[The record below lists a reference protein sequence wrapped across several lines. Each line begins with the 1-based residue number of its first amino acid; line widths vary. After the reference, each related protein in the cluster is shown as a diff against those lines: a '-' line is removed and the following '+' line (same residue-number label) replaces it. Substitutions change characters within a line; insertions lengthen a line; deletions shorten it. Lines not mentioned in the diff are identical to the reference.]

1 MKVLAGN
8 ISFMDKNELSNLIDS
23 YKDLIKS
30 NPSKALAS
38 AQEAYEL
45 SKNMDFEEGI
55 IKSLILIGE
64 SLYVLSEF
72 ELALRK
78 FYEALSPALEMQNKK
93 YEADIYHWIGNI
105 NQSLSNYQTCLE
117 FYFKSLNIKKDL
129 PDKLSEALTLNNIG
143 IVYKLLNNY
152 PKALEYYLRSLG
164 LKEEFGDRKTVAN
177 TLNNIGLMY
186 STLGENK
193 KSNEYL
199 FKSLKFIDRDN
210 SLTDE
215 ANVLNNIGM
224 NYKALGNYG
233 KALDYFNE
241 SMTLIK
247 MTHKKDD
254 EANALNNIGTIFSFL
269 NKEDKAIEK
278 YNECLEISKSI
289 SDRKGEATSLLNLG
303 ISYLKLKNHTC
314 AENYLQQAESL
325 AAEIKIKDIRMSALF
340 YLAESSETSSKFEKA
355 LGYYRKFHDLERELY
370 NTDSTVKSKGLIA
383 QYESEK
389 NRKEYEAAREK
400 NVELE
405 QVIQKLDVL
414 NEEKDHYIS
423 IISHDL
429 RDPLSAIYGIT
440 DLVLS
445 EKDTTTKEEL
455 LEYITSINQS
465 STKVLKILRHLL
477 RINEIE
483 SGKLEVHPENLSL
496 ISIINSTIADY
507 KQRAEAKNISINF
520 EARKDFIILGDKNSL
535 NSVFANL
542 ISNAVKYSPKDKNV
556 FVNTSFKDGYVL
568 IEIKDEGP
576 GLTMKDKEKIFQK
589 FAKLSARPTGGEDSI
604 GLGLSLVKKL
614 VNINNGKVWVDSEQ
628 GKGSSFFVKL
638 PGKEIK

>member
-1 MKVLAGN
+1 MEVLAGN
-8 ISFMDKNELSNLIDS
+8 ISYMDKNEVSSLIDS
-23 YKDLIKS
+23 YRDLNKS
-30 NPSKALAS
+30 NPRKALVS
-38 AQEAYEL
+38 AQDAYDIC
-45 SKNMDFEEGI
+45 KNLNFEEG
-55 IKSLILIGE
+55 KVKALITMGE
-64 SLYVLSEF
+64 SLYALSEF
-72 ELALRK
+72 ELALQK
-78 FYEALSPALEMQNKK
+78 FYEALSPALEQDNKK
-93 YEADIYHWIGNI
+93 YEAEIYHWIGNI
-105 NQSLSNYQTCLE
+105 NQSLSSYQTSLE

-143 IVYKLLNNY
+143 IVYKLMNNY
-152 PKALEYYLRSLG
+152 PKALEYYLRSLS

-210 SLTDE
+210 SLSDE
-215 ANVLNNIGM
+215 ANVLNNIGV

-233 KALDYFNE
+233 KALNYFDE
-241 SMTLIK
+241 SMDIIK
-247 MTHKKDD
+247 ITHKKDD
-254 EANALNNIGTIFSFL
+254 EANVLNNIGTIFSLL

-278 YNECLEISKSI
+278 FTECLDITKSI
-289 SDRKGEATSLLNLG
+289 GDRKGEASSYLNLG
-303 ISYLKLKNHTC
+303 VSHLNLKNYSV
-314 AENYLQQAESL
+314 AQNYLIQAIEL
-325 AAEIKIKDIRMSALF
+325 AGTIKAKDIRMSGN
-340 YLAESSETSSKFEKA
+340 YHLAELYEAISNYEEA
-355 LGYYRKFHDLERELY
+355 LRYYKKFHDLERELF
-370 NTDSTVKSKGLIA
+370 NTDSHLKSKGLIA

-405 QVIQKLDVL
+405 QMIHKLDIL

-445 EKDTTTKEEL
+445 EQDTTSKEEL

-465 STKVLKILRHLL
+465 STKVLKILKHLL

-483 SGKLEVHPENLSL
+483 SGKLDVHTENLSFL
-496 ISIINSTIADY
+496 SIVNSVVNDY
-507 KQRAEAKNISINF
+507 KIRSDAKNININF
-520 EARKDFIILGDKNSL
+520 NNQIDYTIVGDRNSL
-535 NSVFANL
+535 SSVFSNL
-542 ISNAVKYSPKDKNV
+542 ISNAIKYSPKDKNI
-556 FVNTSFKDGYVL
+556 FINSSFKDGYVL
-568 IEIKDEGP
+568 TEIKDEGP
-576 GLTMKDKEKIFQK
+576 GFTMKDKEKIFQK

-614 VNINNGKVWVDSEQ
+614 VNINNGKVWVESEQ
-628 GKGSSFFVKL
+628 GKGASFFIKL
-638 PGKEIK
+638 PGKESK

>member
-1 MKVLAGN
+1 MEVLAGN
-8 ISFMDKNELSNLIDS
+8 ISYMNNNEVSNLIDS
-23 YKDLIKS
+23 YRELNKS
-30 NPSKALAS
+30 NPRKALTS
-38 AQEAYEL
+38 AQDAYEI
-45 SKNMDFEEGI
+45 SKNLNFEEGK
-55 IKSLILIGE
+55 IKSLITMGE
-64 SLYVLSEF
+64 SFYALSEF
-72 ELALRK
+72 DLAMQK
-78 FYEALSPALEMQNKK
+78 FYEALGPALEIDNKK
-93 YEADIYHWIGNI
+93 YESEVYHWIGNI
-105 NQSLSNYQTCLE
+105 NQSLSSYQTSLE

-129 PDKLSEALTLNNIG
+129 PDKLSESLTLNNIG
-143 IVYKLLNNY
+143 IVYKLMNNY
-152 PKALEYYLRSLG
+152 PKALEYYLRSLS

-210 SLTDE
+210 SIGDE
-215 ANVLNNIGM
+215 ANVLNNIGV

-241 SMTLIK
+241 SMTLVK

-254 EANALNNIGTIFSFL
+254 EANVLNNIGTIFSLL

-278 YNECLEISKSI
+278 FLECLDIAKAI
-289 SDRKGEATSLLNLG
+289 GDRKGEASAYLNLG
-303 ISYLKLKNHTC
+303 VSHLNLKNYSVAQNYLKHAL
-314 AENYLQQAESL
+314 ELS
-325 AAEIKIKDIRMSALF
+325 AEIKAKDIKMSGLLH
-340 YLAESSETSSKFEKA
+340 LAELYEAISNFEEA
-355 LGYYRKFHDLERELY
+355 LSYYKKFHDLEREIF
-370 NTDSTVKSKGLIA
+370 NTDSHLKSKGLIA

-400 NVELE
+400 NIELE
-405 QVIQKLDVL
+405 QMIQKLDTL

-429 RDPLSAIYGIT
+429 RDPLSAIFGIT
-440 DLVLS
+440 DLVLAEQDS
-445 EKDTTTKEEL
+445 TTKEEL

-465 STKVLKILRHLL
+465 STKVLKILKHLL

-483 SGKLEVHPENLSL
+483 SGKLEVNPENLNL
-496 ISIINSTIADY
+496 IAILQSIIEDY
-507 KQRAEAKNISINF
+507 RQRADTKNITINF
-520 EARKDFIILGDKNSL
+520 DIKKDYVITGDKNSL
-535 NSVFANL
+535 NSVFSNL
-542 ISNAVKYSPKDKNV
+542 ISNAVKYSPKDKNI
-556 FVNTSFKDGYVL
+556 FINTSFKDGYVL
-568 IEIKDEGP
+568 TEIKDEGP

-614 VNINNGKVWVDSEQ
+614 VNINNGKVWVESEH

-638 PGKEIK
+638 PATENN

>member
-8 ISFMDKNELSNLIDS
+8 ISYMDKNEISNLIDS
-23 YKDLIKS
+23 YRDLTKS
-30 NPSKALAS
+30 NPNKALVS
-38 AQEAYEL
+38 AQDTYEL
-45 SKNMDFEEGI
+45 AKNLDFDEGK
-55 IKSLILIGE
+55 IKSLILMGE

-72 ELALRK
+72 DLALRK
-78 FYEALSPALEMQNKK
+78 FYEALSPALEMHNKK

-105 NQSLSNYQTCLE
+105 NQSLSSYQTCLE

-278 YNECLEISKSI
+278 YNECFEISKSI
-289 SDRKGEATSLLNLG
+289 GDRKGEATSLLNLG
-303 ISYLKLKNHTC
+303 ISYLKLKNYPS
-314 AENYLQQAESL
+314 AENYLQQAEII

-340 YLAESSETSSKFEKA
+340 HLAESFEATLNFEKG
-355 LGYYRKFHDLERELY
+355 LVHYKKFHDLERELY
-370 NTDSTVKSKGLIA
+370 NTDSHVKSKGLIA

-440 DLVLS
+440 DLILS
-445 EKDTTTKEEL
+445 EQETTTKEEL

-465 STKVLKILRHLL
+465 STKVLKILKHLL

-496 ISIINSTIADY
+496 ISIINSTITDY
-507 KQRAEAKNISINF
+507 KQRADTKNISINF
-520 EARKDFIILGDKNSL
+520 EAEKDYIIMGDKNSL
-535 NSVFANL
+535 NSVFSNL
-542 ISNAVKYSPKDKNV
+542 ISNAVKYSPKDKSILI
-556 FVNTSFKDGYVL
+556 NTSFKDGYVL
-568 IEIKDEGP
+568 TEVKDEGP

>member
-1 MKVLAGN
+1 MEVLAGN
-8 ISFMDKNELSNLIDS
+8 ISYMNNNEVSNLIDS
-23 YKDLIKS
+23 YKDLTKS
-30 NPSKALAS
+30 NPRKALVS
-38 AQEAYEL
+38 AQDTYDLAN
-45 SKNMDFEEGI
+45 KNDFDEGR
-55 IKSLILIGE
+55 IKSLMLMGE
-64 SLYVLSEF
+64 SLYALSEYD
-72 ELALRK
+72 LAMQK
-78 FYEALSPALEMQNKK
+78 FYEALSPALAFQNKK
-93 YEADIYHWIGNI
+93 YEAEIYHWIGNI

-224 NYKALGNYG
+224 NYKELGNYG

-241 SMTLIK
+241 SMNLIK

-254 EANALNNIGTIFSFL
+254 EANVLNNIGTIFSFL
-269 NKEDKAIEK
+269 KKEDKAIEK
-278 YNECLEISKSI
+278 FLECLEITKSI
-289 SDRKGEATSLLNLG
+289 GDRKTEATSYLNLG
-303 ISYLKLKNHTC
+303 VSHLNLKNYSV
-314 AENYLQQAESL
+314 AEAYLQQAIEL
-325 AAEIKIKDIRMSALF
+325 TTEIKIKDMKMSALF
-340 YLAESSETSSKFEKA
+340 HLAELNEATSHFEEA
-355 LGYYRKFHDLERELY
+355 LRYYKSFHDLERELF
-370 NTDSTVKSKGLIA
+370 NTDSHLKSKGLIA

-405 QVIQKLDVL
+405 QMIQKLDSL

-440 DLVLS
+440 DLILA
-445 EKDTTTKEEL
+445 EKDTTDKEEL
-455 LEYITSINQS
+455 LEYVASINQS
-465 STKVLKILRHLL
+465 ATKVLKILKLLL
-477 RINEIE
+477 RINEVE
-483 SGKLEVHPENLSL
+483 SGKLEVHPEQLNIVPI
-496 ISIINSTIADY
+496 ISSVIEDY
-507 KQRAEAKNISINF
+507 KMRAEDKNIKIHFNSEN
-520 EARKDFIILGDKNSL
+520 DFSLMGDRNSL
-535 NSVFANL
+535 NSVFSNL
-542 ISNAVKYSPKDKNV
+542 ISNAIKYSPRDKNV
-556 FVNTSFKDGYVL
+556 YIINTFKEGYIL
-568 IEIKDEGP
+568 TEIKDEGP
-576 GLTMKDKEKIFQK
+576 GLTMKDKEKIFEK
-589 FAKLSARPTGGEDSI
+589 FAKLSARPTGGEEST

-614 VNINNGKVWVDSEQ
+614 VNVNNGKVWVESEH
-628 GKGSSFFVKL
+628 GKGASFFVKL
-638 PGKEIK
+638 PGRPL